1 MSICGFTI
9 ARNVIKYDY
18 PIKEAILS
26 VLPVCDKFVVAVGA
40 SEDDTLDY
48 IKGIESDKI
57 EIVHS
62 VWDDSLREGGQVLA
76 VETNKAK
83 AAIDPSYDWCFY
95 IQGDEVLHER
105 GYDEILAKT
114 SKYADD
120 PKVEGFLFQYH
131 HFYGSY
137 DYIAMS
143 KRWYKHEIRIVRN
156 DPTIG
161 SYKDAQ
167 GFRKKDEKLN
177 VVPLDA
183 YIHHYGWVKHPKT
196 QQAKQREF
204 KKLWMPDEAVSE
216 QVTQEEEFDYSN
228 IDIIARFDD
237 VHPKVIQE
245 RISLINWKFEPPA
258 NPKVKTKI
266 KMQEMLKRNL
276 NIEIGT
282 YRNYR
287 IIKGY

>member
-26 VLPVCDKFVVAVGA
+26 VLPVCDKFIVSVGA
-40 SEDDTLDY
+40 SEDNTLEY
-48 IKGIESDKI
+48 IQSIESDKI
-57 EIVHS
+57 EIIQS

-76 VETNKAK
+76 VETDKAK
-83 AAIDPSYDWCFY
+83 AAIGSEYDWCFY
-95 IQGDEVLHER
+95 IQGDEVLHE
-105 GYDEILAKT
+105 GGIDEIRTKT
-114 SKYADD
+114 RKYAGDD
-120 PKVEGFLFQYH
+120 KVEGFLFQYH

-143 KRWYKHEIRIVRN
+143 KRWYKREIRIIRN
-156 DPTIG
+156 DPAIS

-167 GFRKKDEKLN
+167 GFRKNDEKLY
-177 VVPLDA
+177 VVPLEA

-196 QQAKQREF
+196 QQKKQRDF
-204 KKLWMPDEAVSE
+204 KKLWMNDDAVQE
-216 QVTQEEEFDYSN
+216 QVTMSDEFDYSN
-228 IDIIARFDD
+228 IDIIARYEDA
-237 VHPKVIQE
+237 HPEVIQE
-245 RISLINWKFEPPA
+245 RIALINWDFTPPV
-258 NPKVKTKI
+258 NPKIKTKI

-287 IIKGY
+287 ILKGY